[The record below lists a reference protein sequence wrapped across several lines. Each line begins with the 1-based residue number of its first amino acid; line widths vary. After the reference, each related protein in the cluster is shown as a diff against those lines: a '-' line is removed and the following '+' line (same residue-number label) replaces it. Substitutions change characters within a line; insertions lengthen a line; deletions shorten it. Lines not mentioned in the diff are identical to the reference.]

1 MYKKNDLA
9 QSKCTNYAEES
20 AHTEKY
26 KINSSSVACITSFNH
41 MLYTEIEVGIVV
53 SEKTSK
59 KGLSA
64 AFSQWHNVRIANI
77 TLLKPHPAYV
87 TQG

>member
-1 MYKKNDLA
+1 
-9 QSKCTNYAEES
+9 
-20 AHTEKY
+20 
-26 KINSSSVACITSFNH
+26 

-53 SEKTSK
+53 SEKASK